1 MTESKTL
8 RQGLR
13 QHHAQSWAPESVACR
28 WGVGIQ
34 TREKKN
40 LIKVNGDC
48 FDAVAFATAADAASP
63 IEHIDS
69 VINGCI
75 QALLHTQRKMAKVD
89 LSKVGIFDAAAED
102 GAADR
107 TLW

>member
-1 MTESKTL
+1 M
-8 RQGLR
+8 
-13 QHHAQSWAPESVACR
+13 
-28 WGVGIQ
+28 Q
-34 TREKKN
+34 TGRRHSNSRKEE
-40 LIKVNGDC
+40 LDQGDC
-48 FDAVAFATAADAASP
+48 FDAVASATAADAASP